1 MKYAVLAGALSL
13 FSITAA
19 ANQASLLSYDYVE
32 VGYTKTDIKSN
43 DKTDPDSP
51 MYSGYDGY
59 VINLS
64 KQIFESWYVTGSYS
78 QSRVDYSSTTT
89 FTSFAPLPD
98 GTYTSNMTDS
108 YYETTDMSLTR
119 YNVGFGYI
127 QHFSRETSVDYAL
140 KYGKSKV
147 NTEETFVH
155 RLESD
160 GNVFDVSKTNN
171 ERSETAD
178 SYEVTV
184 QIRHLLTEQFE
195 VNAGVGYER
204 LHGVGTGYVRL
215 HDAESEN
222 NFLLK
227 AGINYAV
234 TDKVTFAASYSY
246 TDEYADIATA
256 AFRYYF

>member
-19 ANQASLLSYDYVE
+19 ANQISLLSYDYVE
-32 VGYTKTDIKSN
+32 AGYTKTDIKSN

-64 KQIFESWYVTGSYS
+64 KQLSENWYVTGSYS

-89 FTSFAPLPD
+89 FTPLP
-98 GTYTSNMTDS
+98 GGSNMTGS
-108 YYETTDMSLTR
+108 YHETTDMSLTR
-119 YNVGFGYI
+119 FNVGFGYI
-127 QHFSRETSVDYAL
+127 QLFSRETSVDYAL

-147 NTEETFVH
+147 ETEETFVQ

-160 GNVFDVSKTNN
+160 GNFFDVSKGYT

-178 SYEVTV
+178 SFEVTA

-195 VNAGVGYER
+195 VNAGISYER
-204 LHGVGTGYVRL
+204 LHGVGAGYVRL

-222 NFLLK
+222 NLLLK

-234 TDKVTFAASYSY
+234 TDKITFAASYSY
-246 TDEYADIATA
+246 TDEYADIAAA

>member
-13 FSITAA
+13 FSITAG
-19 ANQASLLSYDYVE
+19 ANQTSLLSYDYVE

-51 MYSGYDGY
+51 RYSGYDGY

-64 KQIFESWYVTGSYS
+64 KQLSENWYVTGSYS
-78 QSRVDYSSTTT
+78 QSRVDYSSTTR
-89 FTSFAPLPD
+89 FSPLPD
-98 GTYTSNMTDS
+98 GTHPSNMTDS
-108 YYETTDMSLTR
+108 YHETTDMSLTR

-140 KYGKSKV
+140 KYGKSKIK
-147 NTEETFVH
+147 TEETLVH

-160 GNVFDVSKTNN
+160 GNVFDVSKTNY

-178 SYEVTV
+178 SYEVTA

-204 LHGVGTGYVRL
+204 LHGVGAGYVRL

-222 NFLLK
+222 NLLLK

-234 TDKVTFAASYSY
+234 TDKITFAVSYSY
-246 TDEYADIATA
+246 TDKYADIAAA

>member
-1 MKYAVLAGALSL
+1 MKYAVLAGTLSL
-13 FSITAA
+13 FSITAG
-19 ANQASLLSYDYVE
+19 ANQTSLLSYDYVE

-51 MYSGYDGY
+51 SYSGYDGY

-64 KQIFESWYVTGSYS
+64 KQLSENWYVTGSYS

-98 GTYTSNMTDS
+98 GTYPSNTTDF
-108 YYETTDMSLTR
+108 YHETTDMSLSR

-127 QHFSRETSVDYAL
+127 QHFSRKTSVDYVL
-140 KYGKSKV
+140 KYGKSKIK
-147 NTEETFVH
+147 TEETLVH

-227 AGINYAV
+227 AGISYAV

-246 TDEYADIATA
+246 IDEYADIATA